1 MCIWY
6 LINTSVLYFFR
17 LCRLLRSVK
26 RTFCVT
32 PAKKKKCLL
41 KCCGLLVLAY
51 QTWSTGLFIPVKERN
66 VLCSD
71 EHVS

>member
-26 RTFCVT
+26 RT

-51 QTWSTGLFIPVKERN
+51 QTWSTGLLQTRHPKVFGIE
-66 VLCSD
+66 SY
-71 EHVS
+71 SSQ